1 MEGGCNP
8 ADKTVMVYR
17 STSSKCQDDSSKFV
31 FDPVR
36 GITPFIAGHNFSAGI
51 RFSKKYLSLLKISSK
66 EHRTERSELPG
77 NTMF

>member
-36 GITPFIAGHNFSAGI
+36 GIIPFIVGHNFSAGI
-51 RFSKKYLSLLKISSK
+51 RFSKKYLSLLKISGK
-66 EHRTERSELPG
+66 EHRTERSEVPR